1 MFQKYY
7 HPMLNKTLILFVSLF
22 TMLSLRAQTE
32 TSWTDLMDITFKDVY
47 LESDDMYVYYPLFKE
62 KQKSLDG
69 EEISITGYIIPVDV
83 ELNQYVLSAF
93 PFSACFFCGN
103 AGPESVMAV
112 YFSSPDQSFK
122 TDERLTLQGNLEL
135 NDTNVDE
142 LVYVLRNATVK
153 D

>member
-1 MFQKYY
+1 
-7 HPMLNKTLILFVSLF
+7 MLNKTLLLFVSLF

-69 EEISITGYIIPVDV
+69 QEIDITGYIIPVDV

-122 TDERLTLQGNLEL
+122 TDERLTLQGILEL

>member
-1 MFQKYY
+1 MFQKYF
-7 HPMLNKTLILFVSLF
+7 HLMLNKTLVVIVCLFS
-22 TMLSLRAQTE
+22 MLSMSAQTE
-32 TSWTDLMDITFKDVY
+32 LSWTNLMDITFKDVY

-69 EEISITGYIIPVDV
+69 QEVAITGYIIPVDV

-103 AGPESVMAV
+103 AGPESVMAI
-112 YFSSPDQSFK
+112 YFASPDQSFK
-122 TDERLTLQGNLEL
+122 TDQRVTLSGTLEL

-142 LVYVLRNATVK
+142 LVYVLRNVK
-153 D
+153 VKE

>member
-1 MFQKYY
+1 
-7 HPMLNKTLILFVSLF
+7 MLNKSVLIIVALFS
-22 TMLSLRAQTE
+22 MLSLKAQVE
-32 TSWTDLMDITFKDVY
+32 TSWTDLMDITFKDFY

-69 EEISITGYIIPVDV
+69 KEVAITGYIIPVDV

-112 YFSSPDQSFK
+112 YFSSPDHTFK
-122 TDERLTLQGNLEL
+122 TDERVTLHGNLEL

-142 LVYVLRNATVK
+142 LVYVLRNAK
-153 D
+153 LKN